1 MLHCAI
7 CPARSC
13 DKSGECSVSG
23 RRLKPQRDGSASGKR
38 VCLRLYLFMI
48 TWASRASPNF
58 CHFNAV
64 VFNVVDRLYSAILRS
79 RADSLRSHVILHER
93 IAFL

>member
-1 MLHCAI
+1 MDA
-7 CPARSC
+7 
-13 DKSGECSVSG
+13 
-23 RRLKPQRDGSASGKR
+23 SASGKR
-38 VCLRLYLFMI
+38 VCVCLYLFMI
-48 TWASRASPNF
+48 MWASRAPPKF

-64 VFNVVDRLYSAILRS
+64 VFNVVVDRFYSAILRS